1 MRRARAAVAA
11 ITLGLVGCGYYAP
24 PIRPDRTDRPDAAE
38 ASEAPASDDAMRP
51 TGDAA
56 AEDSDD

>member
-1 MRRARAAVAA
+1 MTRLARAAVAA

-24 PIRPDRTDRPDAAE
+24 PIRPDASDAPAAE
-38 ASEAPASDDAMRP
+38 NATAASEDAMQP

-56 AEDSDD
+56 SEDSDD